1 MGKCEERLI
10 WVDLLRITATW
21 GVISIHGKSCYEFE
35 IGTYRWVEYGI
46 ISFAF
51 TFCVPVFLML
61 SGYLSLQRQVSI
73 GDTIK
78 RKVPRVILMK
88 LVSLF
93 LCVFSGG
100 VYALFCSRQPVLDQ
114 IKIAVRG
121 WGFGTSYLSV
131 LLGCYL
137 VAPLL
142 YKIVENKRYEEYYLV
157 LAAIFCFVIP
167 AFVDIDYV
175 RNTMPGFITDIMEW
189 IDYGQ
194 VYLPV
199 GSAALFVLGH
209 YLGRIS
215 KKVSR
220 MKACMLLLL
229 GFIAWVLLSFWQL
242 ANLGE
247 ESILSIFGYGRYYG
261 SYVAP
266 LITLY
271 SSGVFLFFKVVLGE
285 CNSVSVRMCRWI
297 RHLGKNSIFIF
308 LLHGIVISVIRPY
321 IPVFWTKSFTVE
333 TVVDVTFYFGVA
345 FAVSLILE
353 HIPIVKKIG

>member
-1 MGKCEERLI
+1 MGR
-10 WVDLLRITATW
+10 VRN
-21 GVISIHGKSCYEFE
+21 YQ
-35 IGTYRWVEYGI
+35 YGI
-46 ISFAF
+46 QFLRTSVFNAKRIFVFAKTSFDRRYDKKESSSRHINEA
-51 TFCVPVFLML
+51 
-61 SGYLSLQRQVSI
+61 G
-73 GDTIK
+73 
-78 RKVPRVILMK
+78 K
-88 LVSLF
+88 LIF
-93 LCVFSGG
+93 MCIFRGG
-100 VYALFCSRQPVLDQ
+100 VFALFCLRQPVLDQ
-114 IKIAVRG
+114 AKTAARS

-142 YKIVENKRYEEYYLV
+142 YKIVEDERYEKYFLV

-167 AFVDIDYV
+167 AFVDLDYV
-175 RNTMPGFITDIMEW
+175 RDVMPGFITDIMEW

-215 KKVSR
+215 EKISRTKV
-220 MKACMLLLL
+220 CMLLLL
-229 GFIAWVLLSFWQL
+229 GFIVWELSSFWQL
-242 ANLGE
+242 VNLGE
-247 ESILSIFGYGRYYG
+247 ASILSVLRYGRYYG

-271 SSGVFLFFKVVLGE
+271 SAGVFLFFKVVLGE
-285 CNSVSVRMCRWI
+285 CNPPSPRIRRWI

-308 LLHGIVISVIRPY
+308 LLHGIVISVFRPY
-321 IPVFWTKSFTVE
+321 IPVFWAKSFAVE
-333 TVVDVTFYFGVA
+333 TVVDVTFYFGLA